1 MDPKEYSTSNL
12 TDVALKI
19 TKHLLMTEGKGKNI
33 VYSPLSIQVVLFLI
47 TAGSKGLTKDQL
59 LSFLKSE
66 SSDQLNSLAAP
77 LVTLVLADGSAR
89 GGPCLN
95 FANALWV
102 EESLSIKPSFKE
114 VVDTVYKAAIK
125 QVSIKTDPDKARVEV
140 NSWVEKETNGLI
152 TEVLLPGTVKS
163 DSKLII
169 VNALYF
175 KGVWNDQFDASMT
188 FKQNF
193 YLLDGTKVLA
203 PFMCRSY
210 EDQYVRAF
218 DSFKVAKLEYEPGK
232 DKERQFS
239 MYFLLPNERD
249 GLPALVDRV
258 CSEPGFLDRHLP
270 KTRVEVGA
278 FKIPRFKFSSGF
290 KASKILEDLGL
301 VLPFNGNGD
310 LSEMVESPLREAN
323 IIHKSF
329 IEVDEE
335 GTKAAAVSVFAEEC
349 GCAQPFEPIKRIHF
363 VADHPFL
370 FLIREEMTGTV
381 QFIGHVLNPLEE

>member
-1 MDPKEYSTSNL
+1 
-12 TDVALKI
+12 
-19 TKHLLMTEGKGKNI
+19 
-33 VYSPLSIQVVLFLI
+33 
-47 TAGSKGLTKDQL
+47 
-59 LSFLKSE
+59 
-66 SSDQLNSLAAP
+66 
-77 LVTLVLADGSAR
+77 
-89 GGPCLN
+89 
-95 FANALWV
+95 
-102 EESLSIKPSFKE
+102 
-114 VVDTVYKAAIK
+114 
-125 QVSIKTDPDKARVEV
+125 
-140 NSWVEKETNGLI
+140 
-152 TEVLLPGTVKS
+152 
-163 DSKLII
+163 
-169 VNALYF
+169 
-175 KGVWNDQFDASMT
+175 
-188 FKQNF
+188 
-193 YLLDGTKVLA
+193 
-203 PFMCRSY
+203 
-210 EDQYVRAF
+210 
-218 DSFKVAKLEYEPGK
+218 
-232 DKERQFS
+232 

-258 CSEPGFLDRHLP
+258 CSKPGFLDCHLP

-278 FKIPRFKFSSGF
+278 FKIPRFKFTSGF

-349 GCAQPFEPIKRIHF
+349 GCAEPFEPIKPIHF

>member
-19 TKHLLMTEGKGKNI
+19 TKHLLMNEGKGKNI

-59 LSFLKSE
+59 LSFLMSE
-66 SSDQLNSLAAP
+66 SSDQLNSLAAH

-140 NSWVEKETNGLI
+140 NSWVENETNGLI
-152 TEVLLPGTVKS
+152 TEVLLPGTVKR
-163 DSKLII
+163 DTKLII
-169 VNALYF
+169 ANALYF

-188 FKQNF
+188 FKHNF
-193 YLLDGTKVLA
+193 YLPNGTKVRA

-258 CSEPGFLDRHLP
+258 CSEPGFLDRYLP
-270 KTRVEVGA
+270 KTRVKVGA
-278 FKIPRFKFSSGF
+278 FKIPRFKFTSGF

-310 LSEMVESPLREAN
+310 LSEMVESPLRKAN

-335 GTKAAAVSVFAEEC
+335 GTKAAAVSVFAELRCC
-349 GCAQPFEPIKRIHF
+349 GESVKPIKRIHF